1 MKKKESIATFGDRLK
16 EALKVNNM
24 TQSKLSEISGIN
36 TSTIS
41 EYIKGKYDPS
51 RSRIFEFSE
60 ILKVNPVWLMGF
72 EVPMERNVK
81 VEQDTHLTTY
91 EKEKLLKNIE
101 NEARKNNKNIDYL
114 IEKYNLKDFSV
125 DIEDSTLLKMA
136 NDFKIHFSK
145 EEYLNKT
152 INSEIKNWFLKILDS
167 FSDEELEQLKTMI
180 HPTVEYLK
188 NKK

>member
-72 EVPMERNVK
+72 DIPAREEAPKKSTR
-81 VEQDTHLTTY
+81 LTTFEKKQLLEKIKKKY
-91 EKEKLLKNIE
+91 KEK
-101 NEARKNNKNIDYL
+101 NKNVVAICDEYDLKKFDEDINDIKL
-114 IEKYNLKDFSV
+114 IE
-125 DIEDSTLLKMA
+125 IA
-136 NDFKIHFSK
+136 NDLKISFGK
-145 EEYLNKT
+145 DNYLNKT
-152 INSEIKNWFLKILDS
+152 LNSEIKDWFFNVINSL
-167 FSDEELEQLKTMI
+167 SDEELEQLKTM
-180 HPTVEYLK
+180 VEPVINYI
-188 NKK
+188 KK

>member
-72 EVPMERNVK
+72 DVPMKDEK
-81 VEQDTHLTTY
+81 S
-91 EKEKLLKNIE
+91 EKEIEAPPVVDTSVLTAEELAEFEKVTQTNKLLFFNGIEDDDHDMAVFKNLVIDILLKQ
-101 NEARKNNKNIDYL
+101 RKNK
-114 IEKYNLKDFSV
+114 EK
-125 DIEDSTLLKMA
+125 E
-136 NDFKIHFSK
+136 
-145 EEYLNKT
+145 
-152 INSEIKNWFLKILDS
+152 
-167 FSDEELEQLKTMI
+167 
-180 HPTVEYLK
+180 
-188 NKK
+188 

>member
-16 EALKVNNM
+16 EALKVNDM

-72 EVPMERNVK
+72 DVPMKDEK
-81 VEQDTHLTTY
+81 S
-91 EKEKLLKNIE
+91 EKEIETPPVVDTSVLTAEELAEFEKVTQTNKLLFFNGIEDDDHDMAVFKNLVIDILLKQ
-101 NEARKNNKNIDYL
+101 RKNK
-114 IEKYNLKDFSV
+114 EK
-125 DIEDSTLLKMA
+125 E
-136 NDFKIHFSK
+136 
-145 EEYLNKT
+145 
-152 INSEIKNWFLKILDS
+152 
-167 FSDEELEQLKTMI
+167 
-180 HPTVEYLK
+180 
-188 NKK
+188 

>member
-72 EVPMERNVK
+72 DVPMKDEKLEKKIETPPVVDTSVLTAEELAEFEK
-81 VEQDTHLTTY
+81 VTQTNKLLFFNGIEDDDHDMAVFKNLVIDILLKQRKNK
-91 EKEKLLKNIE
+91 EKE
-101 NEARKNNKNIDYL
+101 
-114 IEKYNLKDFSV
+114 
-125 DIEDSTLLKMA
+125 
-136 NDFKIHFSK
+136 
-145 EEYLNKT
+145 
-152 INSEIKNWFLKILDS
+152 
-167 FSDEELEQLKTMI
+167 
-180 HPTVEYLK
+180 
-188 NKK
+188 

>member
-72 EVPMERNVK
+72 DVPMKEEK
-81 VEQDTHLTTY
+81 L
-91 EKEKLLKNIE
+91 EKEPEIPEVDTSVLTAEELAEFEKVTQTNKLLFFNG
-101 NEARKNNKNIDYL
+101 
-114 IEKYNLKDFSV
+114 
-125 DIEDSTLLKMA
+125 IEDDDHDMAVFKNLIIDILLK
-136 NDFKIHFSK
+136 
-145 EEYLNKT
+145 
-152 INSEIKNWFLKILDS
+152 
-167 FSDEELEQLKTMI
+167 Q
-180 HPTVEYLK
+180 PK
-188 NKK
+188 NKEKE

>member
-72 EVPMERNVK
+72 DVPMK
-81 VEQDTHLTTY
+81 D
-91 EKEKLLKNIE
+91 EKLKQEPEIPE
-101 NEARKNNKNIDYL
+101 VDT
-114 IEKYNLKDFSV
+114 SV
-125 DIEDSTLLKMA
+125 LT
-136 NDFKIHFSK
+136 
-145 EEYLNKT
+145 
-152 INSEIKNWFLKILDS
+152 
-167 FSDEELEQLKTMI
+167 DEELAEFNKVTQTNRLLFFNDIGDDDHDMAVFKNVVIDILLKQRKRK
-180 HPTVEYLK
+180 EK
-188 NKK
+188 E

>member
-72 EVPMERNVK
+72 DVPMKDEK
-81 VEQDTHLTTY
+81 L
-91 EKEKLLKNIE
+91 EKETETPPVVDTSVLTAEELAEFEKVTQTNKLLFFNGIEDDDHDMAVFKNLVIDILLKQ
-101 NEARKNNKNIDYL
+101 RKNK
-114 IEKYNLKDFSV
+114 EK
-125 DIEDSTLLKMA
+125 E
-136 NDFKIHFSK
+136 
-145 EEYLNKT
+145 
-152 INSEIKNWFLKILDS
+152 
-167 FSDEELEQLKTMI
+167 
-180 HPTVEYLK
+180 
-188 NKK
+188 